1 MKRYFVIKDGKIE
14 ASTAT
19 REQAEHLIKTY
30 KDYDRKTVGNPL
42 LHSEYWMI
50 CGEEIFTK

>member
-14 ASTAT
+14 ASAAT

-42 LHSEYWMI
+42 LYSEYWMI